1 MRYIKKKD
9 TTMLGLDQYRCKEIE
24 KSILKKAGLS
34 IQEAKALEEQVLNNL
49 YNSMSLQERRI
60 IDIEGQKLNEFFF
73 LPSLA
78 MKMLSKSPQA
88 KNAKITKEDEAKIE
102 KPSGPLAMIWSIIK
116 KVGLMTF
123 IAAIIYLGF
132 RFDAIRSLFPFL
144 APLADKIGTV
154 FKWIG
159 TEYLWPAFQTVVKSS
174 VDAAIWLV
182 KKALDLF
189 GLTDPIKKAG
199 KLLMDTSEKA
209 NDLIGQAFDALRPT
223 PSGYDPT
230 YNQSSKDR
238 FGNIDTRSVNPSISR
253 ADKDLEFFR
262 GVDAK
267 GGLEKVIKDIPG
279 SSKKPWETDVD
290 QMKRVFLPK

>member
-1 MRYIKKKD
+1 
-9 TTMLGLDQYRCKEIE
+9 MLTLDQYRCKEIE
-24 KSILKKAGLS
+24 KAILQKAGLS
-34 IQEAKALEEQVLNNL
+34 TQEAKALEEQVLKNL

-60 IDIEGQKLNEFFF
+60 VDIQGEKLNEFFF

-88 KNAKITKEDEAKIE
+88 KTAKITKEDEAKIE
-102 KPSGPLAMIWSIIK
+102 KPSGPLSMIWSVIK
-116 KVGLMTF
+116 KVGLVTF

-159 TEYLWPAFQTVVKSS
+159 TEYLWPAFQALVKGSI
-174 VDAAIWLV
+174 DAAIWLV
-182 KKALDLF
+182 KKALDLL

-199 KLLMDTSEKA
+199 EFLMATSEKA
-209 NDLIGQAFDALRPT
+209 NELIGQAFDAVRPT

-230 YNQSSKDR
+230 YTQSSKDR
-238 FGNIDTRSVNPSISR
+238 FGNIDTRSVQPSVSR
-253 ADKDLEFFR
+253 AERDLDFFR

-279 SSKKPWETDVD
+279 SGQRPWETDVD
-290 QMKRVFLPK
+290 HAKRVFLPK

>member
-1 MRYIKKKD
+1 
-9 TTMLGLDQYRCKEIE
+9 MLTIDQYRCKEIE
-24 KSILKKAGLS
+24 RSILKKSGLS
-34 IQEAKALEEQVLNNL
+34 IQESKDLEEKVLKNL
-49 YNSMSLQERRI
+49 YNSMSIQERMI
-60 IDIEGQKLNEFFF
+60 VDIEGQKMNEFFF

-88 KNAKITKEDEAKIE
+88 KNSKITKEDEAKIE
-102 KPSGPLAMIWSIIK
+102 KPSGPLSMIWSIIK

-159 TEYLWPAFQTVVKSS
+159 TEYLWPAFQAVVKSS
-174 VDAAIWLV
+174 ADAAIWLV
-182 KKALDLF
+182 KKALELF

-199 KLLMDTSEKA
+199 KFLMDSSEKA

-223 PSGYDPT
+223 TSGYDPT
-230 YNQSSKDR
+230 YNRSSKDQ
-238 FGNIDTRSVNPSISR
+238 FGNIDTRSVYPSTSR

-262 GVDAK
+262 NVDSK
-267 GGLEKVIKDIPG
+267 GGLEKVIKDMPG
-279 SSKKPWETDVD
+279 SSKNPFETDLD
-290 QMKRVFLPK
+290 HIKRVFLPK